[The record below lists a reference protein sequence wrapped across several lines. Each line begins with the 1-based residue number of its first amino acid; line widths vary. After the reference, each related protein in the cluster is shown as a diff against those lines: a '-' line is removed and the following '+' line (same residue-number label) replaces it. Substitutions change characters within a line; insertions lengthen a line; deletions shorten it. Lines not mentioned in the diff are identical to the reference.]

1 MDPLHITEFASE
13 RYFSKLRQ
21 LNGNAETAGPAAG
34 SASESTT
41 STQPPVQSQ
50 TFDLPL
56 ILRQQPI
63 VHEPIPLRPSDQKKR
78 SLGHDLTS
86 LRTQRRPSF
95 TGSFGSLRAKY
106 TVVHKAPTVPILV
119 EHHEQM
125 VAEEGG
131 VHPGYVQSF
140 TVDMTIANLYSLTLS
155 DLFLS
160 LPNELQEQIIAP
172 LPIHDIL
179 TLRLVSKSFHT
190 FVTLNENPIARFHVA
205 HSLPPYALRLYPYNN
220 LAEINLHYLCGI
232 WHRLHIAS
240 KLSVMISRQTV
251 KEIFLKKTE
260 AELRDFEP
268 QHRRMRQRLM
278 AIVFTLLHF
287 FETYR
292 DLHVRHLADG
302 GIPLNR
308 QAFTINPIEQK
319 VLSMYDDQTLLQVHL
334 GWTVVISSF
343 SRRLRPPS
351 YAGGLER
358 AIKGY
363 LKDRPADEVYT
374 AILTVGGLRQAQRFW
389 ETKGYGAR
397 RDAVDVWYGLI
408 TRNPV
413 PVEPVAVLK
422 SKMSLLHLGRRRK
435 EKDAMLAVE
444 ASKPEGTTHDATSCN
459 EWFCVKPSCQAAR
472 RRHSTDNLVFHSS
485 LASGPPMGPLSQ
497 SHLALLLPDLQHLS
511 NIWIHTAE
519 AMILDRKIVA
529 RPQDI
534 KKNAAVFLELIRDNG
549 NDDTDEWSSGNL
561 RTINSRE
568 PQEGMGASGGVSD

>member
-1 MDPLHITEFASE
+1 MEHIKGMEILF
-13 RYFSKLRQ
+13 K
-21 LNGNAETAGPAAG
+21 
-34 SASESTT
+34 
-41 STQPPVQSQ
+41 
-50 TFDLPL
+50 FD
-56 ILRQQPI
+56 R
-63 VHEPIPLRPSDQKKR
+63 E
-78 SLGHDLTS
+78 
-86 LRTQRRPSF
+86 
-95 TGSFGSLRAKY
+95 
-106 TVVHKAPTVPILV
+106 
-119 EHHEQM
+119 
-125 VAEEGG
+125 VANQ
-131 VHPGYVQSF
+131 YR
-140 TVDMTIANLYSLTLS
+140 LTLS

-160 LPNELQEQIIAP
+160 LPNELQEHIIAP

-179 TLRLVSKSFHT
+179 NLRLVSKSFHT
-190 FVTLNENPIARFHVA
+190 FVTLNENPIARYHVA
-205 HSLPPYALRLYPYNN
+205 NSLPQYALRLYPYAN

-240 KLSVMISRQTV
+240 KLSTMISRQTV

-278 AIVFTLLHF
+278 AIVFTLIHF

-292 DLHVRHLADG
+292 DLHVRHLVEG

-308 QAFTINPIEQK
+308 QAFTINPIEEK

-397 RDAVDVWYGLI
+397 RNAVDAWYGYI

-413 PVEPVAVLK
+413 PLETVAVIK
-422 SKMSLLHLGRRRK
+422 SKMSLLHLGRRKK
-435 EKDAMLAVE
+435 EKETILAVE
-444 ASKPEGTTHDATSCN
+444 ATKTEGSGHDASSCS

-497 SHLALLLPDLQHLS
+497 SHLQMLIPDLQHLS
-511 NIWIHTAE
+511 NIWKHTAE

-534 KKNAAVFLELIRDNG
+534 KKNAAVFLELIRDHG
-549 NDDTDEWSSGNL
+549 TNDMDEWSSGNL
-561 RTINSRE
+561 HTMNSRE
-568 PQEGMGASGGVSD
+568 PQEGMGAPGGVSD